1 MAYDQE
7 LAAMQGWLDATDRI
21 ALEHFRVDVPYKS
34 KDDGTPVTEADLAV
48 ENVLRKAIEETYPN
62 DSVIGEEGG
71 TAGDM
76 KSARRWIIDPIGG
89 TKNFRRGVPIFATLI
104 ALEEDGTV
112 VAGVA
117 SAPALNTR
125 WFARKGG
132 GAFRDGEKIS
142 VSKVKDIAL
151 AEVCSGGVGTIA
163 EAGLDQRFT
172 DLCRKAARHRGFG
185 DFWGHMLVA
194 QGSMD
199 VMLDPEVNIWDLAA
213 PKIIVEEAGGTMTSI
228 SGEDRIDGGSALT
241 TNSNL
246 HDHVLAALMS

>member
-7 LAAMQGWLDATDRI
+7 LAAMQGWLDATDKI
-21 ALEHFRVDVPYKS
+21 ALEHFRVDVPYKN
-34 KDDGTPVTEADLAV
+34 KDDGTPVTEADLAI
-48 ENVLRKAIEETYPN
+48 ENVLRKAVEETYPS
-62 DSVIGEEGG
+62 DCVVGEEGG
-71 TAGDM
+71 TAGDP
-76 KSARRWIIDPIGG
+76 KAPRRWIIDPIDG

-104 ALEEDGTV
+104 ALEEDGKII
-112 VAGVA
+112 AGVA
-117 SAPALNTR
+117 SAPALDTR

-142 VSKVKDIAL
+142 VSKVKDMTL

-163 EAGLDQRFT
+163 ESGLDKRFT
-172 DLCRKAARHRGFG
+172 ELCKKAARHRGFG

-199 VMLDPEVNIWDLAA
+199 VMLDPVVEVWDLAA
-213 PKIIVEEAGGTMTSI
+213 LKIIVEEAGGTMTSV

-241 TNSNL
+241 TNGTL
-246 HDHVLAALMS
+246 HDEVIAALKA

>member
-34 KDDGTPVTEADLAV
+34 KDDGTPVTEADLAI
-48 ENVLRKAIEETYPN
+48 ENVLRQAIEETYPS

-71 TAGDM
+71 KAGDT
-76 KSARRWIIDPIGG
+76 KSARRWIIDPIDG
-89 TKNFRRGVPIFATLI
+89 TKNFRRGVPLFATLI
-104 ALEEDGTV
+104 ALEEDDKV

-117 SAPALNTR
+117 SAPALDTR

-132 GAFRDGEKIS
+132 GSFRDGEKIS
-142 VSKVKDIAL
+142 VSKVKEIAL
-151 AEVCSGGVGTIA
+151 AEVCSGGIGTFA
-163 EAGLDQRFT
+163 QKDLDQRFI
-172 DLCRKAARHRGFG
+172 DLCKNTARHRGFG
-185 DFWGHMLVA
+185 DFWGHVLVA

-199 VMLDPEVNIWDLAA
+199 VMVDPEVEVWDLAA
-213 PKIIVEEAGGTMTSI
+213 LKIIVEEAGGTMTSL

-241 TNSNL
+241 TNGHL
-246 HDHVLAALMS
+246 HDEVLEALKH